1 MLSGN
6 IDRSARGQEH
16 GLAVSCTRIRESPA
30 YSSVKNGGTKGYI
43 VWVHNQIKAGV
54 PIPQEEFLKVR
65 GFLVY
70 CSMTYEFMVPFLK
83 GFHLAVDTFRPG
95 QRKDGWKQMANPQG
109 ELDVENRE
117 EVPLDEWD
125 KYVDNIAAGESGAE
139 PLAWDGEAD
148 PGFLV
153 EEDKE
158 GDAEVPDTVP
168 TLPRLVSDVA
178 ALESLLHSET
188 PLMIPVR
195 PIGAFLL
202 TYGFGDASGEGFGS
216 AWIPSRLSKVRLRRG
231 FWCSEVSEKSSNYR
245 ELRNLVEAVK
255 DLHETSDLTGMEI
268 WLFTD
273 NKVAEAVYAKGN
285 SDNKLL
291 FELMLELRLLSLQ
304 IGFILHIV
312 HISGTR
318 MIAEG
323 TDGLSRG
330 ELQLGGFLEEETQ
343 VVPLHLDPVAR
354 SNDFKEWVSSW
365 FELAGTPM
373 RFAQPIDWPYNAHQP
388 GAGWV
393 WCLPPAAALYAL
405 EELAMGSNAKNM

>member
-1 MLSGN
+1 
-6 IDRSARGQEH
+6 
-16 GLAVSCTRIRESPA
+16 
-30 YSSVKNGGTKGYI
+30 
-43 VWVHNQIKAGV
+43 
-54 PIPQEEFLKVR
+54 
-65 GFLVY
+65 
-70 CSMTYEFMVPFLK
+70 MTYEFMVPFLK
-83 GFHLAVDTFRPG
+83 GFHLAVDAFRPG
-95 QRKDGWKQMANPQG
+95 RRKDGWKRAANPQG
-109 ELDVENRE
+109 KLDVEHKE

-125 KYVDNIAAGESGAE
+125 KYVDTIVAGESRVE
-139 PLAWDGEAD
+139 PLVWDGEAD
-148 PGFLV
+148 PGFLAD
-153 EEDKE
+153 EDKE
-158 GDAEVPDTVP
+158 GDVEAPDTVP
-168 TLPRLVSDVA
+168 TLPRLISDVG
-178 ALESLLHSET
+178 ALESLLHSDT

-330 ELQLGGFLEEETQ
+330 ELQIGGFLEEELQ

-354 SNDFKEWVSSW
+354 SNNYKE
-365 FELAGTPM
+365 
-373 RFAQPIDWPYNAHQP
+373 
-388 GAGWV
+388 
-393 WCLPPAAALYAL
+393 
-405 EELAMGSNAKNM
+405 